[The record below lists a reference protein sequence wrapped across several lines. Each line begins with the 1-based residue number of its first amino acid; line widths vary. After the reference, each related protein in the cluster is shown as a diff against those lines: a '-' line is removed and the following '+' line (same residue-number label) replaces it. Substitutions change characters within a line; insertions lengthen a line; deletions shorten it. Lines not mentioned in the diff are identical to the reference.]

1 MININ
6 IISSLGP
13 PAGLAFTY
21 SNKSKLW
28 SPLSWSTT
36 ITPCYITPINFV
48 RKLAILLSTWLSM
61 CFNRL
66 KASSWTCQKF
76 IDFSQCRTDP
86 RLHNHH
92 LIVSSPPPHQQY
104 DNNNNLMANKATK
117 TTLQQQPH
125 GQQTNKEN
133 KNNTTTAT
141 KTTSL
146 TWWQHYLLP
155 GSLIGFEGRIWQQV
169 DPGVNIAISIPEPNI
184 IDNDDDDND
193 KMIEDYD
200 HVITMHDNCRC
211 SKPAHL
217 KNQAIATL
225 ATHEFRC
232 SSKFYNPTK
241 VRDEIY

>member
-1 MININ
+1 MIDHHHPLLHHPYQLCQKACNFAFHLVEHVLQPTKGFKLN
-6 IISSLGP
+6 LSKVHRLLSMQNWFPPSQSPFDSIISS
-13 PAGLAFTY
+13 
-21 SNKSKLW
+21 
-28 SPLSWSTT
+28 
-36 ITPCYITPINFV
+36 
-48 RKLAILLSTWLSM
+48 
-61 CFNRL
+61 
-66 KASSWTCQKF
+66 ASSTIWQ
-76 IDFSQCRTDP
+76 
-86 RLHNHH
+86 
-92 LIVSSPPPHQQY
+92 
-104 DNNNNLMANKATK
+104 
-117 TTLQQQPH
+117 QQQPH
-125 GQQTNKEN
+125 GQQGNKEN
-133 KNNTTTAT
+133 KNNTTTTT

-200 HVITMHDNCRC
+200 HIITMHDNCRC